1 MSTSSLLTV
10 TVIEAKLYRDVE
22 IFSEMDPYVVI
33 EYNGNT
39 YKTPTIQEAGKH
51 PVWNHSFDI
60 LMNVNENLK
69 ISCFD
74 EDIVKDTLIA
84 EAWIN
89 TNELNLYSS

>member
-39 YKTPTIQEAGKH
+39 YKTPTI
-51 PVWNHSFDI
+51 
-60 LMNVNENLK
+60 
-69 ISCFD
+69 
-74 EDIVKDTLIA
+74 
-84 EAWIN
+84 
-89 TNELNLYSS
+89 